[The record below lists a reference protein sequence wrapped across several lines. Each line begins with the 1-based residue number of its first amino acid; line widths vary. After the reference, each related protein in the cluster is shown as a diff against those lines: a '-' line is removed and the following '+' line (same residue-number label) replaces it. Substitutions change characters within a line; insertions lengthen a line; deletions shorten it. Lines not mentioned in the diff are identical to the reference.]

1 MGNRACTG
9 VLCYDIDPE
18 RSVQEESTDVA
29 DIYSKTLPWR
39 FKRALSNSHQ
49 ADDSSVIPP
58 NNKRRPLS
66 RREEG
71 KQAASSSIS
80 PFGRT
85 NSNSRR
91 KNADKQQHT
100 KSYSDL
106 SAGTNDNAV
115 GTSAANPVPSG
126 PQFSPYYHCRTMSS
140 ETCGRE
146 ARTEVNLSRRS
157 STTTCEREGMHDDIL
172 FHRSQTNSG
181 ERSDER
187 S

>member
-18 RSVQEESTDVA
+18 RSVQEEASNDIAV
-29 DIYSKTLPWR
+29 IYSKNLPWR

-49 ADDSSVIPP
+49 VDDSVVFPP

-66 RREEG
+66 RVGEG
-71 KQAASSSIS
+71 KQVTNSSI
-80 PFGRT
+80 PLGRA
-85 NSNSRR
+85 NSNNRR
-91 KNADKQQHT
+91 KNADKQKYA

-115 GTSAANPVPSG
+115 GTTAANAVPAG
-126 PQFSPYYHCRTMSS
+126 PLFSPYHQCRTMSS

-157 STTTCEREGMHDDIL
+157 STTTCEREGMYDDIL
-172 FHRSQTNSG
+172 FHRSQTNS
-181 ERSDER
+181 DER

>member
-18 RSVQEESTDVA
+18 RSVQEEATNDIAV
-29 DIYSKTLPWR
+29 IYSKNVPWR
-39 FKRALSNSHQ
+39 FKRALSNSYP
-49 ADDSSVIPP
+49 ADDSVVVPP
-58 NNKRRPLS
+58 TNKRRPLS
-66 RREEG
+66 RGGEA
-71 KQAASSSIS
+71 KQIGNISI
-80 PFGRT
+80 PFGRA

-91 KNADKQQHT
+91 KNMDKQQT

-106 SAGTNDNAV
+106 SVGTNDNAATTASV
-115 GTSAANPVPSG
+115 TNPTSTTPLS
-126 PQFSPYYHCRTMSS
+126 SPYQHCRTMSS

-157 STTTCEREGMHDDIL
+157 STMTCEREGMYDDIL
-172 FHRSQTNSG
+172 FHRSQTQ
-181 ERSDER
+181 SDER